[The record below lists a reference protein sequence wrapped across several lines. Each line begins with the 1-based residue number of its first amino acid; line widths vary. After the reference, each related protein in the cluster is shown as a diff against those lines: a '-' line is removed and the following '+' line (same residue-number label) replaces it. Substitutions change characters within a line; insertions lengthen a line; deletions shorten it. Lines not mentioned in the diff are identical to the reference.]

1 MIQIMNEKGMVEL
14 KLLLLKMIIS
24 GSTHSQPERQSE
36 DSQPG
41 FLIEVYSTMKY
52 EVLLPRNST

>member
-1 MIQIMNEKGMVEL
+1 MNEKGMVEL